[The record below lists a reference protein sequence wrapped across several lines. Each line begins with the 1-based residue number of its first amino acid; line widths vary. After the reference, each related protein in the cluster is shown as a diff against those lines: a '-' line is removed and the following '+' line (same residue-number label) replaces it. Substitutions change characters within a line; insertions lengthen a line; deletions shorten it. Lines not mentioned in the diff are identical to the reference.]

1 MIDYQK
7 KKNEAM
13 LGDQLFIVATDITR
27 DSLTAVLI
35 GPLEKRMMQPIPA
48 QVGLEYGVFS
58 VVLTGHVF

>member
-1 MIDYQK
+1 
-7 KKNEAM
+7 M

-35 GPLEKRMMQPIPA
+35 GPLEKRVMQPIPA
-48 QVGLEYGVFS
+48 QVGLECGVFS